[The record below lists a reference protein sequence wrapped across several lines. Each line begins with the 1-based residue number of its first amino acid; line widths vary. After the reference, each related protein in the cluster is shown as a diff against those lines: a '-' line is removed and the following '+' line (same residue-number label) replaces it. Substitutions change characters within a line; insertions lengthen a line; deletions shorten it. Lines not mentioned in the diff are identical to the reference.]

1 MMNRQKEE
9 IEEMNRRPVATS
21 NLDLILPLQ
30 CHIYRTMDKHLLHL
44 QQLLLFLARLPFPET
59 TMSVQG
65 YTCPTKPS
73 AGPNSS
79 PVHRAGVPADQA
91 AYPGRDKHALRFCIQ
106 PQALGTAEPGPST
119 KATTNPCEC

>member
-1 MMNRQKEE
+1 
-9 IEEMNRRPVATS
+9 MNRRPVATS

-30 CHIYRTMDKHLLHL
+30 CHIYRAMDKHLLHL

-79 PVHRAGVPADQA
+79 PVHQAGVPADQA